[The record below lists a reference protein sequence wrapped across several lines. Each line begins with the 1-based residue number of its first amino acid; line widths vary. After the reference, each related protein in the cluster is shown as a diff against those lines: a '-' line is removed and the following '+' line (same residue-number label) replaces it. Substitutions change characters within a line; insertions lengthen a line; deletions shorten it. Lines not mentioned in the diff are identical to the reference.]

1 VKRDREAVEIHTGEG
16 EAVVRLLLARD
27 PSLSGLEISSAGL
40 EEAFL
45 SLTRDSGENGNH
57 PD

>member
-1 VKRDREAVEIHTGEG
+1 MSSSIVTYDIDSGAAESVIRT
-16 EAVVRLLLARD
+16 LLARD

-45 SLTRDSGENGNH
+45 SLTRDNRKNE
-57 PD
+57 